1 MLRSYTAWLVPIA
14 FTLLGFGSTLGKAV
28 AQTTYTFDATYNALS
43 ALSRPITE
51 DITARTISGESNNA
65 SFGLTK
71 ASGLLYVQ
79 TDLTNGSY
87 RFSTNP
93 ATFGLQGLPLGGVT
107 LFGSGDNKLSYGV
120 DNGTG
125 SINLANLSTTGSDT
139 ANITGGEGLFLD
151 ATGTLTGSE
160 VYQVGNLLVD
170 PTSPSI
176 GSVRVSGTISVL
188 PNQIPEPSNTT
199 VLISIG
205 VIGVGFLRRR
215 RNLKAADC

>member
-1 MLRSYTAWLVPIA
+1 MLRSYTAWLVPVA

-28 AQTTYTFDATYNALS
+28 AQTTYTFDTTYDALS
-43 ALSRPITE
+43 ALSSSITE
-51 DITARTISGESNNA
+51 DITAITISGESNDT

-107 LFGSGDNKLSYGV
+107 LFGGGDNKLFYGV

-125 SINLANLSTTGSDT
+125 TINLATLSSTGSNT
-139 ANITGGEGLFLD
+139 ANITGGEGLFQG

-160 VYQVGNLLVD
+160 VYQLSNLLVD
-170 PTSPSI
+170 PTSPST
-176 GSVRVSGTISVL
+176 GSVKVSGTISVL
-188 PNQIPEPSNTT
+188 TTQIPESNNTT
-199 VLISIG
+199 VLIGIG
-205 VIGVGFLRRR
+205 VTGAGSLLRRR
-215 RNLKAADC
+215 HFKASDY